1 MSEVKTETLDLPD
14 DATPRPPR
22 IKVVVHRLDC
32 GLEDG
37 ESEARSIMADGFP
50 VFSAT
55 DPTHSHFVPTRDIKY
70 IVFGSVDDPTL
81 EPDPGDRSTA
91 RKAIL
96 RFKDGEWIAAYIDQ
110 GVQPDGEGIAIKIRL
125 AELQRLIPA
134 VAASPS
140 VLEMQ
145 FVDMWATSAPPGQ
158 PQRRRSDIL
167 AAAARQGRDLNKLA
181 NDFRDRLALI
191 RDVGLTTGDTLAF
204 SKAVRT
210 HLDRFLL
217 EDGISLNSQEKSA
230 LADII
235 LRAAVGYGPLDSLL
249 HDRSV
254 SEIMVNGPD
263 QVFIERR
270 GVLTKADVRFADENQ
285 LLETIRRMVATTGRH
300 IDGLNPM
307 VDARLPDGSRV
318 NAIIRPAAIHGAALT
333 IRKFKDAVLGI
344 DDLKHEG
351 SLSPAMAEFLSAA
364 VLGRM
369 NILVSGGTGSG
380 KTTAL
385 NVIARFIPHN
395 QRVLTIEDAAEL
407 QIDHPHVIA
416 LEHRPANVEGKGELT
431 IRQLLRNS
439 LRMRPDRILVGEVR
453 GSEALDMLQAMN
465 TGHDGS
471 MSTIHSNSARDALS
485 RLETMVMM
493 ASIDIPF
500 EAVRAQI
507 ASAVNLIVHQ
517 ARMPDGRRKV
527 AQIAEVVGYDSN
539 GAILRDIF
547 LLGMGTDLRL
557 EYNATGYVP
566 TALDKAAFYG
576 VQVNQDLFDPAKS
589 RYVPAGSDSMMPVVK
604 DPLMSGQG
612 KTENVVR
619 QVVVVPF
626 SSDRPGEAAARS
638 AAAAGPPPAQTPEMQ
653 EEMRKLI
660 DAARPAVAHPPA
672 AAPAAPIDAP
682 TTSFAPQAPS
692 RPPMEYPAARGPAAP
707 RELTTPMPA
716 MYAPMGDGGHAQQA
730 LEAATAMARATT
742 ALGQLAA
749 APSGFCRIAA
759 TVTGE

>member
-1 MSEVKTETLDLPD
+1 MSEVITETLQAPD
-14 DATPRPPR
+14 QRPPR
-22 IKVVVHRLDC
+22 VKVVVHRLDG
-32 GLEDG
+32 GLEEG
-37 ESEARSIMADGFP
+37 ESDARSISSEGFP
-50 VFSAT
+50 LYSSGDSQRARM
-55 DPTHSHFVPTRDIKY
+55 VPTRDIKY
-70 IVFGSVDDPTL
+70 IVFGSLDASAL
-81 EPDPGDRSTA
+81 EADPGDKSTS

-96 RFKDGEWIAAYIDQ
+96 RFRDGEWIAAYIDQ
-110 GVQPDGEGIAIKIRL
+110 GVQQEGEGIAIKIRL
-125 AELQRLIPA
+125 TELQRVIPA
-134 VAASPS
+134 LAASPS
-140 VLEMQ
+140 LLEMQ
-145 FVDMWATSAPPGQ
+145 FVDMWTTTTTPAGQ

-167 AAAARQGRDLNKLA
+167 EAAARQGRDLNKLA

-204 SKAVRT
+204 SRAVRT

-217 EDGISLNSQEKSA
+217 EDGITLNSQEKSA

-270 GVLTKADVRFADENQ
+270 GVLIKADIRFEDENQ

-318 NAIIRPAAIHGAALT
+318 NAIIRPAAIHGPALT
-333 IRKFKDAVLGI
+333 IRKFKDAVLGV

-351 SLSPAMAEFLSAA
+351 SISPAMADFLEAA

-380 KTTAL
+380 KTTTL
-385 NVIARFIPHN
+385 NVVARFIPHN
-395 QRVLTIEDAAEL
+395 QRVITIEDAAEL

-416 LEHRPANVEGKGELT
+416 LEHRPPNVEGKGELT

-453 GSEALDMLQAMN
+453 GAEALDMLQAMN

-539 GAILRDIF
+539 GPILRDIF
-547 LLGMGTDLRL
+547 LLGMGPDLRL

-576 VQVNQDLFDPAKS
+576 VQVNQDLFDPVKS
-589 RYVPAGSDSMMPVVK
+589 RYVPAGSDSMMPVTK

-612 KTENVVR
+612 KPESIERRT
-619 QVVVVPF
+619 VVVVPF
-626 SSDRPGEAAARS
+626 SSERPASRPTSGGPVQAEAS
-638 AAAAGPPPAQTPEMQ
+638 PAQTPEMQ

-660 DAARPAVAHPPA
+660 DAARSAVADLQA
-672 AAPAAPIDAP
+672 AAPAQPVEAPPPPAPVSYPAPPQVAPVVYPTPAPPVYTGDAP
-682 TTSFAPQAPS
+682 TPHPVYYTPQQDAH
-692 RPPMEYPAARGPAAP
+692 AR
-707 RELTTPMPA
+707 
-716 MYAPMGDGGHAQQA
+716 
-730 LEAATAMARATT
+730 
-742 ALGQLAA
+742 
-749 APSGFCRIAA
+749 
-759 TVTGE
+759 